1 MLKCSSAKTG
11 IVGLT
16 YLDAAATLFGE
27 RAFSVSE
34 FADRIGTPRAAKV
47 LNEMKTRGLVERVGR
62 GRYRIL
68 RPSERPDL
76 RRVEWRRI
84 RDAVLEA
91 PMWKAWADAS
101 AVEAWTE
108 GRYKVS
114 PSPFIRDFH
123 VAVHESDVAVWWD
136 YLKVHRI
143 PTGGKHIGGH
153 VRLEPVPDDFAAERV
168 HGEPVIPRRDVVR
181 LIRSKP
187 ALYGDAEALLA

>member
-1 MLKCSSAKTG
+1 MS
-11 IVGLT
+11 LT
-16 YLDAAATLFGE
+16 YYDAAATLFGE

-62 GRYRIL
+62 GTYRIL

-76 RRVEWRRI
+76 RRAEWRRI
-84 RDAVLEA
+84 REAVLAA
-91 PMWKAWADAS
+91 PMWKAWSDSS
-101 AVEAWTE
+101 AVEAWTD

-123 VAVHESDVAVWWD
+123 IAIHESDADSWRD
-136 YLKVHRI
+136 YLKAHRI
-143 PTGGKHIGGH
+143 PMGHKHIGAH
-153 VRLEPVPDDFAAERV
+153 VILDPVPDGFKAERI
-168 HGEPVIPRRDVVR
+168 HDEPVIPRRDVVR

-187 ALYGDAEALLA
+187 ALYGDAEALLV